1 MNPPVKSSLK
11 NKSIIRTVFTTFLSA
26 LWIFLI
32 ISILLKLFVFQQVTV
47 VGPSMEPN
55 YYTGQGL
62 IVNQIDKNFDRGQVV
77 AVFKDRELAK
87 TANFFTKFQAT
98 IYLKRIIAL
107 PGESIEMI
115 NDKVIIYN
123 SDYPSGKVLS
133 ETYLG
138 ANIIKGLKN
147 ERFYFPKTL
156 ISPETYFLM
165 GDNRINSQDSRNLGA
180 FPKASL
186 FGQEV
191 LRFWPWPAAE
201 IFSRPNY
208 TFSDMDIETK
218 NALVLIGSG
227 RL

>member
-1 MNPPVKSSLK
+1 MNPPIKTLPKQKSLIR
-11 NKSIIRTVFTTFLSA
+11 SIFATFLGF

-32 ISILLKLFVFQQVTV
+32 ISIPLKLFVFQQVTV

-62 IVNQIDKNFDRGQVV
+62 IVNQIDKTFARGQVV